1 MKLPHAPEHLQA
13 APPPAAES
21 LPRRAWGLPPVYTW
35 RSVVAVLLVGACLVI
50 SGENVGMGKTISL
63 LTQWAGRALGFVEHS
78 QVDDAVRRLGSA
90 MFPIQLAEKTA
101 VDRIADFDPNHL
113 PIFSRVESQ
122 ETVVKEVNPSTFET
136 ELITTR
142 QEYLVEPVGYLWKVL
157 KKMAQTFEI
166 GVWGTLVGII
176 LSAPLAVL
184 GARNYSP
191 YRWTYLLVRGIV
203 SFCRSVPELISA
215 LFLVLAFGFGP
226 PAGILALGIH
236 AVGFLGKFFAED
248 IESADREPQKALEAT
263 GAGRL
268 RVLWMGVI
276 PQILPQ
282 YIAYALYILDR
293 NVRMATVIGIVGAG
307 GIGQELKGRYDMFE
321 YGHVAT
327 ILLVIF
333 ITVFVLDQVAAWLRA
348 KIL

>member
-1 MKLPHAPEHLQA
+1 MPGSDWKLPPL
-13 APPPAAES
+13 
-21 LPRRAWGLPPVYTW
+21 YTW
-35 RSVVAVLLVGACLVI
+35 RSIAILLIACVCLAF
-50 SGENVGMGKTISL
+50 SGENVGMGRTVGL
-63 LTQWAGRALGFVEHS
+63 LAEWAGRTLGIVEHS
-78 QVDDAVRRLGSA
+78 QVDDAVQRMGSA
-90 MFPIQLAEKTA
+90 MFPLRLAEKTGIN
-101 VDRIADFDPNHL
+101 RIADFDRDHL
-113 PIFSRVESQ
+113 PLFSWIETQ
-122 ETVVKEVNPSTFET
+122 ETVVKEVNPATFET
-136 ELITTR
+136 ELVTMR
-142 QEYLVEPVGYLWKVL
+142 EEYLVEPVGYLWKVL

-166 GVWGTLVGII
+166 GVWGTMIGLL
-176 LSAPLAVL
+176 LSAPLAIL
-184 GARNYSP
+184 GAQNYTP
-191 YRWTYLLVRGIV
+191 FRWVYLLVRGII
-203 SFCRSVPELISA
+203 SLCRSVPELISA

-248 IESADREPQKALEAT
+248 IENADRAPQQALETT

-276 PQILPQ
+276 PQVLPQ
-282 YIAYALYILDR
+282 YIAYTLYILDR

-333 ITVFVLDQVAAWLRA
+333 IAVFILDQLAAKLRA
-348 KIL
+348 RIL